1 MNSAGGKRL
10 KAGDTVPYVI
20 CEDGSGL
27 AATQRAYHLD
37 EVRESASLRVDT
49 HYYLAQQLH
58 PVVAR
63 LCDPVE
69 GMDSARIAACL
80 GEKQYDC
87 YQSCGQCFGSVF
99 ILIPIR
105 IRIESGSGVLVTKN
119 WKKCTAK
126 KKLMFFWIKKLQFT

>member
-1 MNSAGGKRL
+1 VALRINSAGGKRL

-37 EVRESASLRVDT
+37 EVRDSATLRVDT

-80 GEKQYDC
+80 GKCKSWQVMMPGK
-87 YQSCGQCFGSVF
+87 SFFFKLKIVF
-99 ILIPIR
+99 L
-105 IRIESGSGVLVTKN
+105 S
-119 WKKCTAK
+119 
-126 KKLMFFWIKKLQFT
+126 

>member
-1 MNSAGGKRL
+1 MVLYLSFVHVSQVAMRMNSAGGKRL

-80 GEKQYDC
+80 GER
-87 YQSCGQCFGSVF
+87 SSMIVTSVVDSV
-99 ILIPIR
+99 R
-105 IRIESGSGVLVTKN
+105 IRIHFDTDSDP
-119 WKKCTAK
+119 A
-126 KKLMFFWIKKLQFT
+126 F